1 VGGIAG
7 RKADHVRLALAS
19 PEPGGSPGFADVA
32 LVHDAL
38 PELDRAA
45 VDPSTTFLGRRLELP
60 LLIAS
65 MTGGHDDAVRING
78 GLAALAQRHGLA
90 MGVGSQRAALV
101 DRDLRASYTVAR
113 ARAPSAMLLA
123 NVGAPQLVTQGERP
137 ALTTAEVLD
146 LVEMIEADALVV
158 HLNPLQELIQPGGD
172 RDARGWL
179 EAIER
184 LAADLA
190 VPVIAKETGGGIAEA
205 TARRIAATGAAAIDV
220 GGRGGTSFAAIE
232 AERARELGDER
243 AAALGDALAEWG
255 IPTPAS
261 IVLAGRAGLPVVAT
275 GGIRS
280 GIDAAK
286 AIALGATLVGVARP
300 LLQAVLEGDD
310 AADRW
315 VERFADELGAALFLT
330 GSPDVATLRGRP
342 VILGPATLAWLRASS
357 VDALA

>member
-101 DRDLRASYTVAR
+101 DRGLRASYTVAR

-123 NVGAPQLVTQGERP
+123 NVGAPQLVAQGERS

-179 EAIER
+179 AAIER
-184 LAADLA
+184 LAADLP

-255 IPTPAS
+255 IPTTAS
-261 IVLAGRAGLPVVAT
+261 IVLAGRDAGRGRQAAAPGGPRGRQCRGSLGGGVRRGARGRALPDRLARC
-275 GGIRS
+275 GDPPRPAGNPRP
-280 GIDAAK
+280 GDAC
-286 AIALGATLVGVARP
+286 LVAR
-300 LLQAVLEGDD
+300 LVRRRAGMK
-310 AADRW
+310 
-315 VERFADELGAALFLT
+315 
-330 GSPDVATLRGRP
+330 
-342 VILGPATLAWLRASS
+342 GPR
-357 VDALA
+357 